1 MRVFIAMLAVLIGAV
16 LLGLLANE
24 DPGYVLIGRG
34 YRTVEMSLALFATLA
49 ALLFGIGYLLI
60 RSVVSTWEMPA
71 RWRRWKTRRRARK
84 AHASST
90 KGLIELSQGHWAQ
103 AERALLKH
111 ARYSETP
118 LLNYLSAARAAQ
130 KQNAP
135 DRRDRY
141 LSMAHSSMRGADFA
155 VELTQA
161 ELQFAH
167 GQQEQALATLVHL
180 RSIAP
185 NHPHVL
191 YLLARVYE
199 QLKSWGDLKDLLPSL
214 RKHQV
219 FNAAALTEIEKSVQS
234 ELLRIAAA
242 SHKPD
247 NLRGSWQH
255 VPRELRRD
263 QDLIELYA
271 GSLVE
276 ANLHDDAEAVLR
288 DAIKHSWNIA
298 LVDLYGLSASGTPD
312 KQLALA
318 EGWLKGRE
326 HNPKLLLALGRLAVR
341 AKLWGKA
348 RAYLEASIG
357 AAPSSAAYR
366 ELGLL
371 LEQLDESEAAA
382 ECFRKGLMLT
392 EPAVQPEGIRT
403 APALPRAV

>member
-1 MRVFIAMLAVLIGAV
+1 MRLFIAMLAVLIGAV
-16 LLGLLANE
+16 LLGLFANE

-49 ALLFGIGYLLI
+49 VLLFATGYLLI
-60 RSVVSTWEMPA
+60 RSVVRTWEMPA
-71 RWRRWKTRRRARK
+71 RWRRWKARRRARK
-84 AHASST
+84 ARASST

-141 LSMAHSSMRGADFA
+141 LSMAHSSRKDADFA

-191 YLLARVYE
+191 YLLARVYR
-199 QLKSWGDLKDLLPSL
+199 QLKSWGDLKDLLPAL

-219 FNAAALTEIEKSVQS
+219 FNGPELTEIEKSVQS

-247 NLRGSWQH
+247 KLRGSWQY

-263 QDLIELYA
+263 PDLIELYA
-271 GSLVE
+271 TALIE
-276 ANLHDDAEAVLR
+276 AGLHDDAEALLR
-288 DAIKHSWNIA
+288 DAIKHNWNIA
-298 LVDLYGLSASGTPD
+298 LVELYGRAAAATPD

-318 EGWLKGRE
+318 ESWLKGRE
-326 HNPKLLLALGRLAVR
+326 QNPRLLLALGRLAVR
-341 AKLWGKA
+341 ARLWGKA

-357 AAPSSAAYR
+357 AVPSSAAYR

-371 LEQLDESEAAA
+371 LEQLEEPQAAA

-392 EPAVQPEGIRT
+392 EPGALPEDT
-403 APALPRAV
+403 KPAPALPRAV